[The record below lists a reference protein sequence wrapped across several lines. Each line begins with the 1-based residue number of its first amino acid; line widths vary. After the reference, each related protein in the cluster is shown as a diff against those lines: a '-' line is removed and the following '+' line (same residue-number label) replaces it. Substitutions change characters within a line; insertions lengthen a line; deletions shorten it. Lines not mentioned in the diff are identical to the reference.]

1 MASPPRKLAKKWY
14 IQSFKEEWL
23 HEKEFK
29 EWLQEDSKERG
40 VSYCACCKTQ
50 IKNANRSMLMAH
62 CKTAKHLNNMKE
74 AKVTTKIDLFIK
86 KQLPKESDEVAKAE
100 LLISA
105 YIAEHNVPF
114 AHADHLV
121 EVCKRAFHDSSIA
134 KNVKLHA
141 TKASYLI
148 QEGIAYY
155 EKREIVDQCRNEKFS
170 LIIDES
176 TDISVS
182 QVLAVVVR
190 YFDVEKNDVCDSLL
204 DSIVV
209 EDGSASGL
217 YKAVKT
223 TLNEKKIPVS
233 NIIGFGSDNCSTMM
247 GSKSG
252 FQTLLKKDIP
262 SVFVMGCVCHSFA
275 LCASH
280 AVKMLPPYLESFLKN
295 ITFYF
300 SRSSKRN
307 RDFTLI
313 QEVTKTE
320 THKIP
325 KLAQTRW
332 LSRGNVIK
340 IILEQW
346 DALLLYFQSESKEDK
361 VDGANNIY
369 QTFKN
374 RGTKH
379 MLLFLNYVLEKVDRL
394 NIEFQSENFR
404 LHVLHSMVYSEYKNI
419 LSSFIR
425 EEVVQSTRASDIDPS
440 DKSLHK
446 QLNDLY
452 LGGRCMRE
460 LSLLPI
466 GENDVRFKMDCLNF
480 LVALCLQ
487 IKKRFP
493 LEEDGIV
500 ANLQILDPAASRD
513 ITKSPSSIVNVAQ
526 NFPHLVPEDVLDKL
540 DDEWRLFRQ
549 FSDVSLTYTSVPG
562 FWHSLRNIKDGIN
575 QPKFGTLSSFMT
587 NLTILPHSSA
597 CVERIFSLVNHVK
610 TKQTNLLKTETV
622 TDRLLAR
629 QFLARKQQNCY
640 TWNPKQELVKDVAD
654 GTCYQR
660 YEQRLEQK
668 KRENINLAAA
678 EDL

>member
-1 MASPPRKLAKKWY
+1 MASPPRKVAKKWY
-14 IQSFKEEWL
+14 KQSFKEEWL
-23 HEKEFK
+23 HEKDFK
-29 EWLQEDSKERG
+29 EWLQEDSKEKG

-74 AKVTTKIDLFIK
+74 AKAATKIDSFIK
-86 KQLPKESDEVAKAE
+86 KQIPRESDEVAKAE

-148 QEGIAYY
+148 QEGIAYH
-155 EKREIVDQCRNEKFS
+155 EKWEIVDQCRNEKFS

-204 DSIVV
+204 DSIVI

-217 YKAVKT
+217 CKAVKT
-223 TLNEKKIPVS
+223 TLNDKKIPIS

-247 GSKSG
+247 GNKSG
-252 FQTLLKKDIP
+252 FQTLLKEDIP

-280 AVKMLPPYLESFLKN
+280 AVKMLPSYLESFLKN

-346 DALLLYFQSESKEDK
+346 DALLLYFQSESKEDIL
-361 VDGANNIY
+361 DGANNIY

-379 MLLFLNYVLEKVDRL
+379 MLLFLNYVFTVPALA
-394 NIEFQSENFR
+394 
-404 LHVLHSMVYSEYKNI
+404 
-419 LSSFIR
+419 
-425 EEVVQSTRASDIDPS
+425 STRNSNS
-440 DKSLHK
+440 NRSG
-446 QLNDLY
+446 LNDAIWI
-452 LGGRCMRE
+452 R
-460 LSLLPI
+460 
-466 GENDVRFKMDCLNF
+466 VLNN
-480 LVALCLQ
+480 
-487 IKKRFP
+487 K
-493 LEEDGIV
+493 
-500 ANLQILDPAASRD
+500 
-513 ITKSPSSIVNVAQ
+513 T
-526 NFPHLVPEDVLDKL
+526 
-540 DDEWRLFRQ
+540 
-549 FSDVSLTYTSVPG
+549 T
-562 FWHSLRNIKDGIN
+562 IN
-575 QPKFGTLSSFMT
+575 S
-587 NLTILPHSSA
+587 TILLHHCST
-597 CVERIFSLVNHVK
+597 L
-610 TKQTNLLKTETV
+610 
-622 TDRLLAR
+622 
-629 QFLARKQQNCY
+629 
-640 TWNPKQELVKDVAD
+640 
-654 GTCYQR
+654 G
-660 YEQRLEQK
+660 
-668 KRENINLAAA
+668 
-678 EDL
+678 